1 MTESDRPSPLPTPP
15 RTLLLWGAVAA
26 VLSGLIWQIL
36 PVLSPFMIAACL
48 AYMLRPAVV
57 RLSARR
63 VPRPLAA
70 LVVEIAALGLM
81 AGVVL
86 LIVPVLSRQLPL
98 LREQIPMLA
107 QRINTEL
114 LPWLASLGVTI
125 SLDVDSIRA
134 FVVKHLNANIEELLT
149 TVLGSMRIGGS
160 FVLALVGNAVLVPV
174 VLYYMLL
181 DGTGLRSRLR
191 VLVPSRWHDAV
202 TDYLR
207 ECDEVLRHYLR
218 GQLRVIAA
226 LSAYYTVAL
235 LLAGFDLALPLGV
248 LSGVSLLVPYLG
260 FGVACALALLAGVLQ
275 FAGTYGVAAVLVI
288 YGAGQVLEGFV
299 LTPYWVGERI
309 GLHPLAVIFLL
320 LAFGH
325 LFGLVGVLIALPA
338 GAMLL
343 VSLRRLREMYH
354 RSSLYRG

>member
-1 MTESDRPSPLPTPP
+1 MTDPDRSLPLPTSP

-57 RLSARR
+57 GLVSRR
-63 VPRPLAA
+63 IPRPLAA
-70 LVVEIAALGLM
+70 LIVEAVALGLM
-81 AGVVL
+81 IGVVL

-98 LREQIPMLA
+98 LREQIPVLA
-107 QRINTEL
+107 QRINAEL
-114 LPWLASLGVTI
+114 LPWLASLGVAI

-160 FVLALVGNAVLVPV
+160 FMLALVGNAVLVPV

-181 DGTGLRSRLR
+181 DGTGFRHRLKG
-191 VLVPSRWHDAV
+191 LVPLRWHGAV
-202 TDYLR
+202 SDYLR

-248 LSGVSLLVPYLG
+248 LSGVSLLIPYLG
-260 FGVACALALLAGVLQ
+260 FGVACALALLAGALQ

-288 YGAGQVLEGFV
+288 YGVGQVLEGFV

-343 VSLRRLREMYH
+343 VSLRRLRATYH
-354 RSSLYRG
+354 RSSLYQG